1 MKSFK
6 SARMYIIYLFHIYL
20 FTYLFSNMTVTKT
33 PIYFCLEQA
42 IYVVTLWHKMQELSK
57 LKYLL
62 TT

>member
-1 MKSFK
+1 
-6 SARMYIIYLFHIYL
+6 MYIIYLFHIYL